1 MEKRGWE
8 REKIVEHVKVWTW
21 LENTVH
27 WIISSLLRIIGKDL
41 PEKRWKLFWQFVQF
55 GIVGLSNTLISY
67 VVYLLGISLGMHY
80 LAASVLGFVVSVQ
93 NAFYWNN
100 KYVFQAEDGEHRV
113 WWKAWIKTFLSYAST
128 GLVLANILLVFWV
141 GILHIPQVLG
151 PVINLLITIP
161 LNFILNKLWAFRGK
175 ERKKT

>member
-1 MEKRGWE
+1 MGSGA
-8 REKIVEHVKVWTW
+8 KIWAW
-21 LENTVH
+21 LERTARQ
-27 WIISSLLRIIGKDL
+27 IIGFLLKIIGKELTDAQ
-41 PEKRWKLFWQFVQF
+41 WKAFWQFVQF

-100 KYVFQAEDGEHRV
+100 KYVFQTKEGEKRV
-113 WWKAWIKTFLSYAST
+113 WWKTWIKTFLSYAST
-128 GLVLANILLVFWV
+128 GLVLANALLVLWV
-141 GILHIPQVLG
+141 DVLRIPEALG
-151 PVINLLITIP
+151 PVLNLLITNP

-175 ERKKT
+175 GEQKA